1 MLYILLSAALL
12 GGIGSS
18 KRMGEV
24 SPFAVASLQAGYRA
38 ISGEVCW
45 DSADKIENHSGW
57 SLRGA
62 GDARLSF
69 LTVGGAYSYRHT
81 NGWSKDAWWLRT
93 GIVAGPLWVIASAAI
108 NSPNQE
114 RKIEARLRLRHKWI
128 VVEPRLWL
136 GHHST
141 SDQLGGPNYGADI
154 LMGVTR

>member
-1 MLYILLSAALL
+1 MLSLLLASALL
-12 GGIGSS
+12 AGVGSS
-18 KRMGEV
+18 KRMGEQ

-38 ISGEVCW
+38 VCGEVYW

-81 NGWSKDAWWLRT
+81 DTWSKDAWWLRA
-93 GIVAGPLWVIASAAI
+93 GAHAGPVWIIASIALG
-108 NSPNQE
+108 SPNEE

-128 VVEPRLWL
+128 AVEPRLWL

-141 SDQLGGPNYGADI
+141 SDQLGGPSYGADMLI
-154 LMGVTR
+154 GVAR